1 MSVFEALN
9 DAIASVNGVVNT
21 YVWYIAFVFLI
32 GIGLYFT
39 IRSGG
44 VQLNRLGEACRVA
57 FTGIREKKSKQT
69 ISSFQAFCVSRGARI
84 GLGNIVGVTVG
95 AMCGGA

>member
-9 DAIASVNGVVNT
+9 DVIASVNGIIET
-21 YVWYIAFVFLI
+21 YVWYIAFVFLV

-44 VQLNRLGEACRVA
+44 VQLSHLGEACRVA
-57 FTGIREKKSKQT
+57 FSGVRENKGKQT
-69 ISSFQAFCVSRGARI
+69 ISSFQALVCSCVKSILCALVRAPI
-84 GLGNIVGVTVG
+84 ME
-95 AMCGGA
+95 A

>member
-9 DAIASVNGVVNT
+9 DAIASVNGIVNT

-57 FTGIREKKSKQT
+57 FTGIREKK
-69 ISSFQAFCVSRGARI
+69 R
-84 GLGNIVGVTVG
+84 
-95 AMCGGA
+95 